1 MTAPVHDR
9 VGAGH
14 ERPGATFWV
23 GLLIGGGVMAFGI
36 RGVLMQSGATDPSA
50 LTSWVIGA
58 DLLHDLLIA
67 PIAVAIGWGVNRAV
81 PGRWRVPVQ
90 AGLIAS
96 AITLAIG
103 WPGLRGYGRH
113 LVPDNPSVQPL
124 NYAKA
129 VVTVLAI
136 IWGVVALWL
145 VLRTVVARRPTPT
158 PPDRPKDQAIG
169 GPGARRS
176 KPWE

>member
-1 MTAPVHDR
+1 MTAPIHDR
-9 VGAGH
+9 VAAER

-23 GLLIGGGVMAFGI
+23 GLVIGGGVMAFGL
-36 RGVLMQSGATDPSA
+36 RGVLMQSGATDPGA
-50 LTSWVIGA
+50 LTRWVIGA
-58 DLLHDLLIA
+58 DLLHDLVIA
-67 PIAVAIGWGVNRAV
+67 PIAIAIGWCVNRAV
-81 PGRWRVPVQ
+81 PTRFRAPVQ

-124 NYAKA
+124 NYATA
-129 VVTVLAI
+129 VLTVLAM

-145 VLRTVVARRPTPT
+145 TLRAV
-158 PPDRPKDQAIG
+158 
-169 GPGARRS
+169 RS
-176 KPWE
+176 R